1 MPRKSVLSLLG
12 KCGDWMKGDAAP
24 IEAFNWLLDHGYI
37 IWWSNE
43 SQRIFVRRSKRS
55 ELFRIP
61 PSIPLNLQKE
71 LDIDS
76 REKLVTLKEERFT
89 RVSVKR

>member
-1 MPRKSVLSLLG
+1 MPKKSVLSLLG
-12 KCGDWMKGDAAP
+12 KFGDWMKGKATA
-24 IEAFNWLLDHGYI
+24 IEAFDWLFDHGYI

-55 ELFRIP
+55 EPFRIP

-71 LDIDS
+71 LYINS

-89 RVSVKR
+89 RVSFKR